1 MTAERATKSDNN
13 WKLIFGLFAVS
24 NILLGAWMLV
34 DPIHWYNN
42 LPANVP
48 ATGPANEHFI
58 RDVGCVFAVMGI
70 ALAVAAVRPA
80 HRLPTLIGVT
90 AWYVAHALVHVLD
103 TVRGLL
109 PSDQWLV
116 DLPGVYGSALLLIGI
131 TIALKRSEAVSS
143 S

>member
-1 MTAERATKSDNN
+1 MPAVKTAKSDNN
-13 WKLIFGLFAVS
+13 WKLIFGLFAAS
-24 NILLGAWMLV
+24 NIVLGAWMLI
-34 DPIHWYNN
+34 DPIHWYYN

-58 RDVGCVFAVMGI
+58 RDIGCVFAIMGL

-80 HRLPTLIGVT
+80 RRLPTLIGVT

-109 PSDQWLV
+109 PPDQLLV
-116 DLPGVYGSALLLIGI
+116 DLPGVYGSALLLVGI
-131 TIALKRSEAVSS
+131 TIALKRSDTVSS
-143 S
+143 G